1 MRRVF
6 VDVQTKIL
14 IQTGIVGVDVG
25 STEKFF
31 FLWEVLMKIISTDT
45 FFFYLTWDSF
55 CLLYGVVIFLQ
66 MYWQNFYF
74 YFYFFKWDGFCFFY
88 WRGSYFLQ
96 TWVVGSSFLEEKIG
110 EDLLYTFFFFLTTR
124 GEFFMLLNRS
134 RSLLTY
140 YVNPIFKT

>member
-14 IQTGIVGVDVG
+14 FQTGIVGVDVG

-31 FLWEVLMKIISTDT
+31 FSMRSSYENYFNWH
-45 FFFYLTWDSF
+45 FFIYLTWDSF

-66 MYWQNFYF
+66 MYWQNF

-96 TWVVGSSFLEEKIG
+96 TWVVGSSFFEEKIG
-110 EDLLYTFFFFLTTR
+110 EDLLYTFFFFFDNTWGVFYTI
-124 GEFFMLLNRS
+124 E
-134 RSLLTY
+134 
-140 YVNPIFKT
+140 